1 MGFDGGS
8 GEKLFVKRSTGS
20 RGIPGLEFIQEKEPD
35 MVGIITAIKII
46 LVEKCQRSR
55 GVGDSCGDGAERE
68 A

>member
-8 GEKLFVKRSTGS
+8 GEKLFVQRSTGS

-55 GVGDSCGDGAERE
+55 
-68 A
+68 